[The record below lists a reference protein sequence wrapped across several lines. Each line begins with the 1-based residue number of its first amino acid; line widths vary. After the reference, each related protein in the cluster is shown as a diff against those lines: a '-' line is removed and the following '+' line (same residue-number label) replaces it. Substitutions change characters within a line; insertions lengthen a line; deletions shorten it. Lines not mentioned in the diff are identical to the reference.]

1 MSEAVRL
8 DKRVAELAGC
18 SRAQAQQYIEGGWV
32 RVDGEVVEEPQAPVT
47 GGEEFTIE
55 FMIWD
60 TGDMVLDSSVLLDN
74 FTWVEGEVTT
84 ATDRPPR

>member
-1 MSEAVRL
+1 MCCGAT
-8 DKRVAELAGC
+8 
-18 SRAQAQQYIEGGWV
+18 GWLTS
-32 RVDGEVVEEPQAPVT
+32 QAPVSP
-47 GGEEFTIE
+47 GEEFTLE

-60 TGDMVLDSSVLLDN
+60 AGDGILDSSVLLDN